1 MALLTENKINQFG
14 VKEEYWRIL
23 AINLNI
29 QYQYCD
35 ITLGAYASA
44 EAREGN
50 AEPMN
55 IKKVRAKW
63 SEDEFLK
70 FFAPATFEA
79 GIAKASIHGE
89 DEEETS
95 TLSTN
100 IYQRAYDYIKVKD
113 DYFKDAID
121 C

>member
-44 EAREGN
+44 DARGN
-50 AEPMN
+50 EAEPMN

-63 SEDEFLK
+63 SEDEFLQY
-70 FFAPATFEA
+70 FAPSTFEVNA
-79 GIAKASIHGE
+79 ETQSIAENNEIPTASN
-89 DEEETS
+89 
-95 TLSTN
+95 N
-100 IYQRAYDYIKVKD
+100 IYQRAYEYVRKRDN
-113 DYFKDAID
+113 YFKDAVN